1 MITRRRFVA
10 LASGAAASL
19 CGALGIARAGGFT
32 PPRVVLTRHR
42 VHPAGWP
49 AGRPL
54 RVAML
59 ADLHAN
65 RSNVDEADIEALVE
79 QANALD
85 PDLTVLLGDYCSQDR
100 GALLPEQVAARLR
113 GLRARLGVF
122 AVQGNHDWRDDRVAM
137 RSGRGPT
144 RTERAFREAGI
155 PFLEN
160 RAVRLPGEPGLW
172 VAGIESEQHPA
183 APRFSDDAFDA
194 YRAWRLAET
203 LADVPAGERAILLA
217 HEPDI
222 FASDLDP
229 RVAVTLSGHT
239 HGGQVRILG
248 WAPLIPSRFGMR
260 YALGHIRER
269 GRDLVVSGGIGSHF
283 VAGYPLRV
291 GVPPELVALEISADT
306 DAAA

>member
-1 MITRRRFVA
+1 MRIAMI
-10 LASGAAASL
+10 
-19 CGALGIARAGGFT
+19 
-32 PPRVVLTRHR
+32 
-42 VHPAGWP
+42 
-49 AGRPL
+49 
-54 RVAML
+54 

-65 RSNVDEADIEALVE
+65 RSNVDEADIEALVA
-79 QANALD
+79 QANALE

-100 GALLPEQVAARLR
+100 GALAPERVAHALR

-122 AVQGNHDWRDDRVAM
+122 AVQGNHDWRDDRAAM
-137 RSGRGPT
+137 RSGHGPT

-155 PFLEN
+155 PLLEN
-160 RAVRLPGEPGLW
+160 RAVRLPGERGLW

-183 APRFSDDAFDA
+183 SPRTSLEDFEAH
-194 YRAWRLAET
+194 RARRLAET
-203 LADVPAGERAILLA
+203 LADVPAGEQAILLA

-222 FASDLDP
+222 FASALDP

-283 VAGYPLRV
+283 VAGYPLRI
-291 GVPPELVALEISADT
+291 GVPPELVALEISAP
-306 DAAA
+306 AAA